1 MAYTLSCSDISE
13 ETERSVCQENCQS
26 CKDICDDAMVEK
38 VYNCFGIP
46 GKMVDASGAERRS
59 PTATL
64 ATFRNEDP
72 SFTSTADLASG
83 AGDGKTLTATVE
95 TVEERRVKEDP
106 ENEHGAVNSQIL
118 ILVALAFVLL
128 IVIVGGGVMICVF
141 FGPRRRNRDRREP
154 EGETL
159 NLKNYLVSMCS

>member
-1 MAYTLSCSDISE
+1 MAYTFSCSDISE
-13 ETERSVCQENCQS
+13 ETERSVCQKNCQS

-46 GKMVDASGAERRS
+46 GKMVDGSGAERRS

-64 ATFRNEDP
+64 ATFRDADSRFTFKADP
-72 SFTSTADLASG
+72 ASG
-83 AGDGKTLTATVE
+83 AGDDRSLTTTVE

-106 ENEHGAVNSQIL
+106 ENEHGAANSQIL

-141 FGPRRRNRDRREP
+141 FGPRRRNRNRREP
-154 EGETL
+154 EGE
-159 NLKNYLVSMCS
+159 NIKF